1 MFLSRAAAHG
11 KLALVRATRI
21 VLLVLV
27 AAVAVAATGCGKS
40 SKPLSASEWASS
52 FCSDVT
58 TWRTS
63 VTSAVAP
70 IKNGNISKDTV
81 QTAFNDFKS
90 ATDTFVSDVKKLGKP
105 ATEAGGQAK
114 DAVNQLTTQIDDG
127 VNTIK
132 SAVSGV
138 SDVSSALAAS
148 STVSGTLTSMR
159 NDVKTTYSDLQQI
172 DASGKLT
179 SAFADSASCK
189 ALKTS
194 S

>member
-1 MFLSRAAAHG
+1 MRFSRVAAHG

-27 AAVAVAATGCGKS
+27 AAVAVVATGCGKS
-40 SKPLSASEWASS
+40 KQLSASEWATS

-58 TWRTS
+58 TWRDS
-63 VTSAVAP
+63 VTSAASP
-70 IKNGNISKDTV
+70 LKNGNITKDSV

-90 ATDTFVSDVKKLGKP
+90 ATNTFVTDVKNLGKP

-114 DAVNQLTTQIDDG
+114 QAVDQLTTQIDDG

-138 SDVSSALAAS
+138 SDVSGALAAA

-159 NDVKTTYSDLQQI
+159 NDVKTTYSNLQQI

-189 ALKTS
+189 ALKTG
-194 S
+194 

>member
-1 MFLSRAAAHG
+1 
-11 KLALVRATRI
+11 VTRI
-21 VLLVLV
+21 VLVALV
-27 AAVAVAATGCGKS
+27 AAVAVVATGCGKS
-40 SKPLSASEWASS
+40 SKPLSASDWASS

-58 TWRTS
+58 TWRDS
-63 VTSAVAP
+63 VTSAASP
-70 IKNGNISKDTV
+70 LKNGNITKDTV

-105 ATEAGGQAK
+105 ATQDGGQAK
-114 DAVNQLTTQIDDG
+114 QAVDQLSTQIDDG

-138 SDVSSALAAS
+138 SDVSSALAAA

-159 NDVKTTYSDLQQI
+159 TDVKTTYSNLQQI
-172 DASGKLT
+172 DASGELT

-189 ALKTS
+189 ALKTG
-194 S
+194 